1 MNTTTSELLKTLSDA
16 ITASGKKLSEIGKES
31 IFEYLKRS
39 EVQKNLWE
47 GLYEKLKN
55 LHEPG
60 NHGTSGPGTADYLY
74 GNSTTSLTQEKHR
87 EPRKKVFGEVK
98 KIAG

>member
-16 ITASGKKLSEIGKES
+16 ITASGKKLSEIGKEP

-60 NHGTSGPGTADYLY
+60 NHGTSGPGTAD
-74 GNSTTSLTQEKHR
+74 SLPQEKHR

>member
-1 MNTTTSELLKTLSDA
+1 MNTTSELLKTLSDA
-16 ITASGKKLSEIGKES
+16 VTASGKKLSEIGKEP

-39 EVQKNLWE
+39 EVPKNLWE

-55 LHEPG
+55 LHEPQ
-60 NHGTSGPGTADYLY
+60 TTAIDQ
-74 GNSTTSLTQEKHR
+74 NSWHDSSWSNEVPDSNKKQ
-87 EPRKKVFGEVK
+87 PRKKVFSEIK

>member
-1 MNTTTSELLKTLSDA
+1 MNTKELFKTLSDA
-16 ITASGKKLSEIGKES
+16 VTASGKKFSEIGKEP

-39 EVQKNLWE
+39 EVPKNLWE

-55 LHEPG
+55 LHEP
-60 NHGTSGPGTADYLY
+60 
-74 GNSTTSLTQEKHR
+74 STNNQSNWHDVGWSEEVPDTNKKQ
-87 EPRKKVFGEVK
+87 PRKKVFSEIK

>member
-55 LHEPG
+55 LHEPHTTAI
-60 NHGTSGPGTADYLY
+60 NQNSWHDPGWSEQIQD
-74 GNSTTSLTQEKHR
+74 TTGKQ
-87 EPRKKVFGEVK
+87 PRKKVFSEIK